1 MGRMGAEDPS
11 RAFPTGPPPLIEP
24 LAAAELA
31 APAETLA
38 EPSQPRQPGR
48 FLSWLWPKLAA
59 VALGLG
65 IWQVVVWS
73 GWKPDYVL
81 PGPLP
86 VFQRLAQDLGQA
98 GLYRYVILPAA
109 LPGFVSGLK
118 QGWAFAWRSLM
129 AGEIIGVVSHVPSLG
144 QQLQVARDF
153 ADAEQL
159 LALMIV
165 IFVIGVVVDLAF
177 GFADRSIRRRWG
189 LLA

>member
-11 RAFPTGPPPLIEP
+11 RAFPTEPPPLIEP

-38 EPSQPRQPGR
+38 EPSRPRQPGR

-65 IWQVVVWS
+65 IWQLVVWS

-98 GLYRYVILPAA
+98 DFYTGVAVTMRRALTGYAIAVVIGSAVGLL
-109 LPGFVSGLK
+109 
-118 QGWAFAWRSLM
+118 
-129 AGEIIGVVSHVPSLG
+129 
-144 QQLQVARDF
+144 VARVPTVRK
-153 ADAEQL
+153 AVGHAIL
-159 LALMIV
+159 
-165 IFVIGVVVDLAF
+165 
-177 GFADRSIRRRWG
+177 G
-189 LLA
+189 LQSM